1 MKPSSKSSRRFVN
14 CIAVGFCVM
23 SFALFLDP
31 MNPNDFL
38 ALALSA
44 PLETIRESYGIQS
57 AASFWI
63 SVVLISFGVIG
74 LCQGR
79 VRNE

>member
-1 MKPSSKSSRRFVN
+1 
-14 CIAVGFCVM
+14 
-23 SFALFLDP
+23 
-31 MNPNDFL
+31 
-38 ALALSA
+38 
-44 PLETIRESYGIQS
+44 LETIRESYGIQS